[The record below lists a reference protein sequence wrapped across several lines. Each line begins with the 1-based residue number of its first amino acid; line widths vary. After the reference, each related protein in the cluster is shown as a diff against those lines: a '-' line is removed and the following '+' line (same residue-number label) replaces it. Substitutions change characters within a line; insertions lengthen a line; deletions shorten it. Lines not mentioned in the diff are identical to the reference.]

1 MLIKKILINYKRNIS
16 FLFDDKHN
24 TLLHLYTKKN
34 EINNLEIIL
43 QVYIDILHY
52 SNDFYIFL
60 FSKNIDNK
68 TVFNI
73 SIQNN
78 NISITKLL
86 FHQIEKELNSKNKE
100 KHMNYIKD
108 NIFHICAEYN
118 QYYLIIFFYEKF
130 KKYFKFFDISQIICT
145 KYKDQMNPL
154 HISCDKENK
163 KILSLLIDLGG
174 DINSKDTNNYTPLHH
189 AVLSGNEKLTK
200 YLLLRG
206 ANKFIKDWK
215 NRTPY
220 DLALSMN
227 KKKLVNLLYHKNYC
241 ARKVCGGE
249 IEPLTKT
256 NNHCFLLISIFFTII
271 LKLIIIFRFFFIFM
285 AFYNFNSNYNKM
297 HNNNKDNNN
306 TFSNELSINNFFN
319 CIDEN
324 CKFEKSIIFIS
335 LFTDFLV
342 LLVIIIF
349 KCSKNIFLEK
359 KSKKEVKSLSTLY
372 KNNENI
378 CVKCRIPIT
387 SSIKHCFICNRCIN
401 NWDHHC
407 YWLNSCINDI
417 NYGKFKLF
425 LFSALLFLISNFL
438 FYIDLIFLFFN
449 LKEPFFEL
457 IVNANNEI
465 LIYIFR
471 IVCVIID
478 IYILVVILYSLIFII
493 IPIVKNI
500 VTDSIDDNID
510 KINTELFENVLD
522 DDNINTGKNVYYF
535 YILSLYLYF
544 NNLLLIINIINY
556 FYIFLPLY

>member
-1 MLIKKILINYKRNIS
+1 MEDNYEYLNTIEETPNLLYGYNNKIIKKSLDISINTKNNKNQEMIRINQFEKNINCCNDNIIYNNKNDRYEDEIILQRENRKIIYEIKKIISNSESNDSNMKILLIKKILINYKRNIS

-52 SNDFYIFL
+52 SNEFYIFL

-417 NYGKFKLF
+417 NY
-425 LFSALLFLISNFL
+425 
-438 FYIDLIFLFFN
+438 
-449 LKEPFFEL
+449 
-457 IVNANNEI
+457 
-465 LIYIFR
+465 
-471 IVCVIID
+471 
-478 IYILVVILYSLIFII
+478 
-493 IPIVKNI
+493 
-500 VTDSIDDNID
+500 
-510 KINTELFENVLD
+510 
-522 DDNINTGKNVYYF
+522 YF
-535 YILSLYLYF
+535 QLCYF
-544 NNLLLIINIINY
+544 
-556 FYIFLPLY
+556 